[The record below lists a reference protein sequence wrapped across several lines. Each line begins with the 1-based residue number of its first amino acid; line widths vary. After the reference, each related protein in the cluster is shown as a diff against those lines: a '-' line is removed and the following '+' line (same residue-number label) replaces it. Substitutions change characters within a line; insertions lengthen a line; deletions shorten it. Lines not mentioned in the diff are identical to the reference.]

1 MFDVSPNQL
10 RNDEVDYSKKPWLC
24 KVQLCAWFSLS
35 SRRVLHTLDQTRH
48 DVKIMKKAIKT
59 ITTKFEDAKKTTS
72 NLMKQLTTKATALEK
87 LKSRVTVGTDL
98 EAHMKLYMTESED
111 EEEEELLLQEEYD
124 DYDKEFDKMREAKL
138 KNRQA
143 VAKEE
148 LIQAQKHV
156 EECRQN
162 LEYARQQV
170 RGQWYREVSTN

>member
-1 MFDVSPNQL
+1 MIRSF
-10 RNDEVDYSKKPWLC
+10 
-24 KVQLCAWFSLS
+24 FSNLTGEFLNVLTS
-35 SRRVLHTLDQTRH
+35 FYRRVLHTLDQTRH
-48 DVKIMKKAIKT
+48 DAKIMKKAIKT
-59 ITTKFEDAKKTTS
+59 ITSKFEDAKKTTS

-87 LKSRVTVGTDL
+87 LKSRVTQGTDL

-143 VAKEE
+143 VAKDEYV
-148 LIQAQKHV
+148 QAQKTV

-170 RGQWYREVSTN
+170 GYRRGQGVKVIESLGSKF

>member
-1 MFDVSPNQL
+1 MF
-10 RNDEVDYSKKPWLC
+10 WLTS
-24 KVQLCAWFSLS
+24 F

-48 DVKIMKKAIKT
+48 DAKIMKKAIKT
-59 ITTKFEDAKKTTS
+59 ITSKFEDAKKTTS

-87 LKSRVTVGTDL
+87 LKSRVTQGTDL

-143 VAKEE
+143 VAKDEYV
-148 LIQAQKHV
+148 QAQKTV

-170 RGQWYREVSTN
+170 G